1 MFKNIFILVFIVMF
15 FISCQ
20 TGKEDAK
27 KFSDDYMKVT
37 NKLKES
43 RTKVKTR
50 DEFVAHKEEKKSEF
64 DALLK
69 KFEKSPSIEEI
80 EILRSS
86 VLLQLEKL
94 DEAEK
99 KIDDVLAGKP
109 DLINEAKMVKVK
121 ILFEREKFSEGYD
134 IFKEIE
140 SEIKDLDDLFLAYYT
155 LGSEHEDNNV
165 KKEYSKKF
173 LNSKEI
179 PEYHSKNRYIMYLMI
194 ASVAAEEGDFDQAE
208 TLFKEGIAE
217 TKEPRKK
224 AILEKS
230 LGQLDFIG
238 KKAFPISAETWV
250 NSSPLEVEKLKGKVV
265 VLSFWAPWCPSCR
278 KITPTL
284 MEEYNKNK
292 DQEFVLIGPTRLYGT
307 YRDDVAD
314 KGKVDKEEEIE
325 LIKSYV
331 DRKKIP
337 YPIAIADDKTN
348 FDTYKIPGI
357 PTLVFI
363 NKKGDIDFIKIG
375 GGDLFIK
382 SRIKKLLEES

>member
-1 MFKNIFILVFIVMF
+1 MLKKIFTLVFIAMF
-15 FISCQ
+15 IISCQ

-27 KFSDDYMKVT
+27 NFSDDYIKVT

-50 DEFVAHKEEKKSEF
+50 DEFVAYNEEKKKEF
-64 DALLK
+64 ETLLK

-80 EILRSS
+80 EILRSN

-121 ILFEREKFSEGYD
+121 ILFEREKFNEAYD

-140 SEIKDLDDLFLAYYT
+140 SEIKDMNDLFLAYYT

-173 LNSKEI
+173 LNSKDI
-179 PEYHSKNRYIMYLMI
+179 PESHSENKYVIYLML

-208 TLFKEGIAE
+208 KLFKEGIAE
-217 TKEPRKK
+217 TKDPRKK
-224 AILEKS
+224 ALLEKS
-230 LGQLDFIG
+230 LGQLDLIG
-238 KKAFPISAETWV
+238 KKAFPISIETWV
-250 NSSPLEVEKLKGKVV
+250 NSPPLEINKLKGKVV
-265 VLSFWAPWCPSCR
+265 VVFFWAPWCPSCR
-278 KITPTL
+278 KITPMI

-292 DQEFVLIGPTRLYGT
+292 DQAFVLIGSTRLYGT

-314 KGKVDKEEEIE
+314 KGKVNKEEEIE
-325 LIKSYV
+325 LIKNYV
-331 DRKKIP
+331 DRKKIS

-357 PTLVFI
+357 PSLVFI
-363 NKKGDIDFIKIG
+363 NKKGNIDFIKIG
-375 GGDLFIK
+375 SGDQFIK
-382 SRIKKLLEES
+382 SKIKKLLEES

>member
-1 MFKNIFILVFIVMF
+1 MFI
-15 FISCQ
+15 ISCQ

-27 KFSDDYMKVT
+27 KFSDDYIIVT

-43 RTKVKTR
+43 RNKVKTR
-50 DEFVAHKEEKKSEF
+50 DEFVAYKEEKKKEF
-64 DALLK
+64 EALLK
-69 KFEKSPSIEEI
+69 KFEKSPAIEEI
-80 EILRSS
+80 EILRSN

-99 KIDDVLAGKP
+99 KIDDVLAKKP

-121 ILFEREKFSEGYD
+121 ILFEREKFNEAYD

-140 SEIKDLDDLFLAYYT
+140 SEIKDMDDLFLAYYM
-155 LGSEHEDNNV
+155 LGSEHDDNNV

-173 LNSKEI
+173 LYSKDI
-179 PEYHSKNRYIMYLMI
+179 PESHSENKYIMYLML
-194 ASVAAEEGDFDQAE
+194 ASVAAEEGDFDQALK
-208 TLFKEGIAE
+208 LFKEGITE
-217 TKEPRKK
+217 TTDPRKK
-224 AILEKS
+224 ALLEKS
-230 LGQLDFIG
+230 LEQLDFIG
-238 KKAFPISAETWV
+238 KKAFPISSETWV

-265 VLSFWAPWCPSCR
+265 VVTFWAPWCPSCR

-284 MEEYNKNK
+284 IEEYNKNK
-292 DQEFVLIGPTRLYGT
+292 DQDFVLIGSTRLYGT
-307 YRDDVAD
+307 YRDDVDD
-314 KGKVDKEEEIE
+314 KGKVNKEEEIE
-325 LIKSYV
+325 LIKNYV

-375 GGDLFIK
+375 SGDQFIK
-382 SRIKKLLEES
+382 SKIKKLLEES

>member
-1 MFKNIFILVFIVMF
+1 MSKNIFILVFIVLF
-15 FISCQ
+15 FMSCQ

-27 KFSDDYMKVT
+27 KFSDDYIKVT

-43 RTKVKTR
+43 RNKVKTR
-50 DEFVAHKEEKKSEF
+50 DEFVAYKEEKKREF
-64 DALLK
+64 ETLLK
-69 KFEKSPSIEEI
+69 QFEKSPAIEEI
-80 EILRSS
+80 EILRSN

-99 KIDDVLAGKP
+99 KIDDVLAETP

-121 ILFEREKFSEGYD
+121 ILFEREKFNEAYD

-140 SEIKDLDDLFLAYYT
+140 SEIKDLDDLFHAYYI

-173 LNSKEI
+173 LNSKDI
-179 PEYHSKNRYIMYLMI
+179 PESHSKNRYIMYLML

-224 AILEKS
+224 ALLEKS
-230 LGQLDFIG
+230 LGQLDFVG
-238 KKAFPISAETWV
+238 KKAFPIAAETWV

-265 VLSFWAPWCPSCR
+265 VVTFWAPWCPSCR
-278 KITPTL
+278 KVTPTL
-284 MEEYNKNK
+284 VEEYNKNK
-292 DQEFVLIGPTRLYGT
+292 DQEFVLIGSTRLYGT
-307 YRDDVAD
+307 YRDDVDD
-314 KGKVDKEEEIE
+314 KGKVNKEEEIE
-325 LIKSYV
+325 LIKNYV

-337 YPIAIADDKTN
+337 YPIAIADDKAN

-375 GGDLFIK
+375 GGDQFIK